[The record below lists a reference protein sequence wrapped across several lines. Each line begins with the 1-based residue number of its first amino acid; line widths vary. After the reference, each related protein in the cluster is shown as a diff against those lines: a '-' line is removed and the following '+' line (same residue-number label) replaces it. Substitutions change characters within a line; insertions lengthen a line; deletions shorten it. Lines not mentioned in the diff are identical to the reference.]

1 MTLNQDFVSKVCD
14 AFRRAVES
22 ASEFTLEGRE
32 REFRQ
37 VLARHLLGEA
47 LGWEDHYKIGEIY
60 DITCFDEENFPIILI
75 ETKWVETT
83 ESMESVRKLINKTKR
98 RLKERIEELG
108 SVKYGVFASNR
119 DFIVYEYV
127 DFKLEEITKVNV
139 AEAVGVARGAY
150 GLSEEGMKRILKLE
164 LLKRERLVWVEEPEY
179 FERTYKEVS
188 VEKGEGVKL
197 LTENLKE
204 IVKDLTTVFMKFFHS
219 YMKRKQHYSGRFLE
233 NTFNDWLKISIKE
246 EEFKK
251 GDQSKRKEIIETF
264 CRETA
269 YVLLGRIL
277 FTRICEDKGV
287 IESTI
292 SGGGMAES
300 LRFYSKRGIENVY
313 LYLFNESR
321 QEIKKYY
328 SHLHELG
335 FFDWWLIEEVKK
347 GTLSYEE
354 GKIQASLENDL
365 NYALRKAFMR
375 LNRFDFEHI
384 NRDILGDV
392 YQGYLPPDE
401 RKKLGEFY
409 TPKKVI
415 EYILDACGYKPEN
428 EIQGKKLLDPA
439 CGSGG
444 FLVEA
449 TRRLIERYRRIGL
462 DIRNPDDARQIIE
475 ECISRI
481 YGLDIHPFAC
491 FIAEMNMLFQLID
504 LYDTAREKYR
514 HYKIPRL
521 NIYRTDSLIP
531 PGETPI
537 ELSGFMENSRRKML
551 IEETRGAD
559 RIKRMKFDFVVGNPP
574 YVRVDNLPQSY
585 RDKYSE
591 IFKDL
596 LVGKWDVYIPF
607 IFKGIEWL
615 DEHGERKFGFIVSNK
630 FFLLEHGLPLRRYLL
645 KNCSIEQII
654 DLSGIKVFAESLPS
668 PAIVIMQKIGDDVAS
683 EHKIKVDIK
692 TDSDLP
698 DKLKKEIKKMEKIT
712 ALEKALDY
720 LLNNLNFYEV
730 TQKRFEYDDELLFT
744 VSLPDKIMPLI
755 EKIEIGCKTLGEICN
770 GTITEG
776 DTKRKEEKYV
786 IKIENYE
793 KLPENEKL
801 VYKKV
806 LKGVNI
812 KRYIVEWGGFY
823 IKSLSESPS
832 QPRLLIKDYSK
843 RLTVACEVDERFR
856 CLRTVYCAYPKEP
869 SLDSRYLLAILNS
882 TLMHFYYLMHFYTSR
897 PGKGSFRF
905 RTQFLKRLPIKYTES
920 QLLKQII
927 ECVGRIIS
935 IKKELLKLGHKI
947 AHFPH
952 SYLRNEWSFEKLI
965 NKVKSQNLSKS
976 SYKIPESALKAH
988 YFRDL
993 SGKETFRINLA
1004 RNEYIDFSS
1013 EEVATYVYEVLK
1025 KVKRLTKHELLELKI
1040 PQKPQL
1046 KNVLNEYRMDK
1057 EQIAKNRKVIEELEK
1072 QIDNLVYKLY
1082 NVTYAERRII
1092 ENYLKKYGD

>member
-1 MTLNQDFVSKVCD
+1 MECLKESSMTLNQEFVYKVCD

-60 DITCFDEENFPIILI
+60 DITCFDDENFPIILI

-219 YMKRKQHYSGRFLE
+219 YMKRKQHYSGRFLA

-375 LNRFDFEHI
+375 LNRFNFEHI

-475 ECISRI
+475 ECINQI

-504 LYDTAREKYR
+504 LYDTTRQKYR
-514 HYKIPRL
+514 DYQIPRL

-551 IEETRGAD
+551 IEETKGAD
-559 RIKRMKFDFVVGNPP
+559 KIKKMRFNFVVGNPP
-574 YVRVDNLPQSY
+574 YVRVDNLSQSY

-591 IFKDL
+591 IFRDFLK
-596 LVGKWDVYIPF
+596 GKWDIYIPF
-607 IFKGIEWL
+607 IYRGIEWL
-615 DEHGERKFGFIVSNK
+615 VENGKFGYIVSNK
-630 FFLLEHGLPLRRYLL
+630 FFLLESGLPLRKYILS
-645 KNCSIEQII
+645 NCIVEHIV
-654 DLSGIKVFAESLPS
+654 DLSGIDVFVESIPA
-668 PAIVIMQKIGDDVAS
+668 PAIIIMHKKGKIDSGRKIMVDVKTKKDIPQKLRTEIKDYD
-683 EHKIKVDIK
+683 KIKK
-692 TDSDLP
+692 
-698 DKLKKEIKKMEKIT
+698 
-712 ALEKALDY
+712 LEKTVEY
-720 LLNNLNFYEV
+720 LLNNVETYEV
-730 TQKRFEYDDELLFT
+730 TQGRFEKDPELLFT
-744 VSLPDKIMPLI
+744 I
-755 EKIEIGCKTLGEICN
+755 
-770 GTITEG
+770 TI
-776 DTKRKEEKYV
+776 
-786 IKIENYE
+786 
-793 KLPENEKL
+793 
-801 VYKKV
+801 
-806 LKGVNI
+806 
-812 KRYIVEWGGFY
+812 
-823 IKSLSESPS
+823 
-832 QPRLLIKDYSK
+832 
-843 RLTVACEVDERFR
+843 
-856 CLRTVYCAYPKEP
+856 
-869 SLDSRYLLAILNS
+869 
-882 TLMHFYYLMHFYTSR
+882 
-897 PGKGSFRF
+897 PG
-905 RTQFLKRLPIKYTES
+905 
-920 QLLKQII
+920 
-927 ECVGRIIS
+927 
-935 IKKELLKLGHKI
+935 
-947 AHFPH
+947 
-952 SYLRNEWSFEKLI
+952 
-965 NKVKSQNLSKS
+965 
-976 SYKIPESALKAH
+976 
-988 YFRDL
+988 
-993 SGKETFRINLA
+993 
-1004 RNEYIDFSS
+1004 
-1013 EEVATYVYEVLK
+1013 
-1025 KVKRLTKHELLELKI
+1025 
-1040 PQKPQL
+1040 
-1046 KNVLNEYRMDK
+1046 
-1057 EQIAKNRKVIEELEK
+1057 
-1072 QIDNLVYKLY
+1072 
-1082 NVTYAERRII
+1082 
-1092 ENYLKKYGD
+1092 